1 MLQNS
6 QNISQ
11 LERLKEKL
19 STDQLSI
26 NRLPIYPVYLRLIRE
41 TFEKRITK
49 FFKRI
54 YTLKQL
60 LFTRLRINFNTQVI
74 PQRVALSF
82 FNNFCHDRRNI
93 QDVRDVRVGKINLQP
108 RFFSYLYSAVIGS
121 RLASLRVFEWNFTH
135 LMKLDFVTPPSIL
148 SSLITPLLSLF
159 LSPPFPLPSSS
170 NSQSRIMS
178 DAGGQSGDTS
188 LAYEIL
194 FSLSLSLLSFFFHR
208 LSTISSSC
216 ARIRSR
222 AYRPPSKI
230 YHRGWKLTINY
241 VYISLPL
248 ISA

>member
-1 MLQNS
+1 M
-6 QNISQ
+6 
-11 LERLKEKL
+11 
-19 STDQLSI
+19 
-26 NRLPIYPVYLRLIRE
+26 YLRLIRK

-194 FSLSLSLLSFFFHR
+194 LSLSLSPFIFLS
-208 LSTISSSC
+208 S
-216 ARIRSR
+216 
-222 AYRPPSKI
+222 
-230 YHRGWKLTINY
+230 TINY
-241 VYISLPL
+241 LVQLCSNTITRLSSTIEDLSSRLETNY
-248 ISA
+248 